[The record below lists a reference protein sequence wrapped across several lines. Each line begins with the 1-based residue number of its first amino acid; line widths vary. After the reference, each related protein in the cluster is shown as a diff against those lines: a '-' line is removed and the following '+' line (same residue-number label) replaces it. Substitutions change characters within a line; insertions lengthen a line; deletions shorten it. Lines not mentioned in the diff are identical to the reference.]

1 MVTQTHSSAF
11 AETEI
16 VGGSSLRFASYI
28 FLTLAGIAIITV
40 SAKIQVP
47 FWPVPMTLQTLAIMA
62 IFATFG
68 MRLGLATILGYLAAG
83 FAGLPVFAG
92 PIAGPLYF
100 AGPTAG
106 FLAGFVI
113 AAVIVGYA
121 ADKGWSKSAFKM
133 FGAMLIADIA
143 IFALGFAWLGFMYV
157 SAKSG
162 TTLGAATAFKFG
174 VQPYVIADLV
184 KIAIASGLVAA
195 LWGVTKRLRG

>member
-1 MVTQTHSSAF
+1 MSTNSHSSSF
-11 AETEI
+11 AEMQLI
-16 VGGSSLRFASYI
+16 ANSSLRFVWIA
-28 FLTLAGIAIITV
+28 FLTLAGIALITV

-47 FWPVPMTLQTLAIMA
+47 FWPVPMTLQTLAIMT

-68 MRLGLATILGYLAAG
+68 MRLGLATILGYLAVG

-121 ADKGWSKSAFKM
+121 ADKGWGKSAFKM
-133 FGAMLIADIA
+133 FGAMLIADVA
-143 IFALGFAWLGFMYV
+143 IFALGFAWLGFMFV
-157 SAKSG
+157 SQNTG
-162 TTLGAATAFKFG
+162 TTLGAVTAFKFG
-174 VQPYVIADLV
+174 VQPYIIADLV
-184 KIAIASGLVAA
+184 KMAIASGLIAA
-195 LWGVTKRLRG
+195 LWGITKRLRG

>member
-1 MVTQTHSSAF
+1 MSSHAHSNAF
-11 AETEI
+11 AELELVQNSNIRI
-16 VGGSSLRFASYI
+16 VTYVMLA
-28 FLTLAGIAIITV
+28 LAGIALITA

-47 FWPVPMTLQTLAIMA
+47 FWPVPMTLQTLAIMTV
-62 IFATFG
+62 FATFG

-121 ADKGWSKSAFKM
+121 ADNGWSKSAIKM
-133 FGAMLIADIA
+133 FGVMLIADIA

-157 SAKSG
+157 SQKTG
-162 TTLGAATAFKFG
+162 TTLGAATAFKVG
-174 VQPYVIADLV
+174 VQPYIIADLV
-184 KIAIASGLVAA
+184 KMALASGLVAA
-195 LWGVTKRLRG
+195 LWGVTNRLRG